1 MFDMIATHLGSLVAR
16 ELAEAGWL
24 DTLRE
29 QELLY
34 RQLITVLGEMA
45 EMGAPYTAGH
55 QKRVANLAVV
65 IGAELGLAP
74 KELEGLR
81 LAASGHNIGKIT
93 MPADI
98 LCKPTKLTC
107 RKDDLIKEHAEAGFQ
122 IL

>member
-1 MFDMIATHLGSLVAR
+1 MIATHLGSLVAR

-81 LAASGHNIGKIT
+81 LAASVHNIGKIT
-93 MPADI
+93 VPEDI